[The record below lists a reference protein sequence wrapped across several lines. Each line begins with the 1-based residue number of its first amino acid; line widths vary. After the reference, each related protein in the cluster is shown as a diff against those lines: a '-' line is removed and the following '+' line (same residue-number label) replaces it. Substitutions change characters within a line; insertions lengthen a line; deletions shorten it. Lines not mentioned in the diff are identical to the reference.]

1 MTAIE
6 TSLPAAVVAP
16 RAGGTITIVAYGTP
30 GPQGS
35 KSFKGTRAT
44 KSGGRAPILVE
55 SSKKVKPWREAVAEA
70 ATTALYRLF
79 PAERLRYPLAGPL
92 RAEMVFTLKPPA
104 RIPAERFVDGVPYPA
119 AYPDSSKL
127 VRSTEDALTGVL
139 WSDDA
144 LVVLYTLVA
153 KYYPGYGCPGSL
165 DRPGAVIRVTPLG
178 GAS

>member
-6 TSLPAAVVAP
+6 ASRPAAGLASQ
-16 RAGGTITIVAYGTP
+16 AGGAITIIAFGTP

-70 ATTALYRLF
+70 ATTALCRLAPARRLAF
-79 PAERLRYPLAGPL
+79 PLSGPL
-92 RAEMVFTLKPPA
+92 QAEMVFTLKPPA
-104 RIPAERFVDGVPYPA
+104 RIPAGRYVDGVPYPA

-127 VRSTEDALTGVL
+127 VRSTEDALTGIL

-144 LVVLYTLVA
+144 LVVVYTLVA

-165 DRPGAVIRVTPLG
+165 DRPGAVIRVWKIG
-178 GAS
+178 GAA